1 MKKLL
6 QILKPAQ
13 IKDNIFSID
22 FFELKNQGITSLIF
36 DIDDTLMPRTEKNI
50 SLKVSYLIST
60 LKDKGF
66 KICLTSNSRHPKRVE
81 LIAKELDVP
90 YIYLAMKPFP
100 QAFKKSLEILKS
112 TAAETAVIGDQL
124 FMDILGGN
132 LQKMHTIFIKE
143 HTAETFLPRQIMRWV
158 EDFILPRL

>member
-6 QILKPAQ
+6 QILKPSQ
-13 IKDNIFSID
+13 VVDNVFSID
-22 FFELKNQGITSLIF
+22 FFQLKNQGIKALIF
-36 DIDDTLMPRTEKNI
+36 DIDDTLMPRNEKTI

-100 QAFKKSLEILKS
+100 SAFKKSLEALKS

-143 HTAETFLPRQIMRWV
+143 HTPETFLPREIMRWV
-158 EDFILPRL
+158 EDFILPKL